1 MTDGSDLVAAIK
13 EFEAAL
19 PGWWWTVG
27 YCGISRDASCGPD
40 YSNFNT
46 DHLELELFDNGF
58 HCDDKEPGSTVA
70 GSLRNVMHQAL
81 EAKAELSS
89 DPKAAIQRYITTLM
103 KERGFSR
110 KEASAHAA
118 KMKARVEKMRRVF
131 HPPSRHGEG

>member
-1 MTDGSDLVAAIK
+1 
-13 EFEAAL
+13 
-19 PGWWWTVG
+19 
-27 YCGISRDASCGPD
+27 
-40 YSNFNT
+40 
-46 DHLELELFDNGF
+46 
-58 HCDDKEPGSTVA
+58 VA